1 MTTPHDSTADNIAE
15 TNTLGTD
22 DIMPVAPA
30 PQPVYDTTPYA
41 EPEAYTQPRSPI
53 ESVLLIDGDN
63 DPHVPPDARVTRST
77 LVRVF
82 LRPGALLP
90 RNLEKPLARL
100 PNFCT
105 VTSPKGGA
113 NAADFVMS
121 LHAGM
126 LHAVLP
132 QSVPFLM
139 VTNDATLAAMTAEL
153 QRLGRVA
160 TIWTSHPDA
169 AVMSEE
175 ATGGYESAGTTPARN
190 NRGRG
195 GRSRGGGRSRSRSS
209 SAAAPATAPAPA
221 APAARRSRG
230 GRGRAS
236 SRTKLTEA
244 AAAPAP
250 VVLPPDNGQPRKTGG
265 KTLSEAAWTYA
276 SRLQRIKDVPSR
288 VKTLL
293 NDIKNR
299 AGSHGFSPEEIL
311 EELKRHH
318 GVKVDAQGRVA
329 VEKVKP
335 AVDLEPIVEDNA

>member
-1 MTTPHDSTADNIAE
+1 MTTPHDSTAEDLSE
-15 TNTLGTD
+15 TAPLGND
-22 DIMPVAPA
+22 SPA
-30 PQPVYDTTPYA
+30 PVLDTTPYA
-41 EPEAYTQPRSPI
+41 DPAAYSLPRSPI
-53 ESVLLIDGDN
+53 ENVLLIDGDN
-63 DPHVPPDARVTRST
+63 DPHVPPDARVTRHT

-132 QSVPFLM
+132 QHVPFLM
-139 VTNDATLAAMTAEL
+139 VTNDATLTAMTAEL
-153 QRLGRVA
+153 QRLGRMA
-160 TIWTSHPDA
+160 TVWTSHRD
-169 AVMSEE
+169 ME
-175 ATGGYESAGTTPARN
+175 AELQEIEGTGTYESAGTTKAKN
-190 NRGRG
+190 NRRRG
-195 GRSRGGGRSRSRSS
+195 GRSRGGRA
-209 SAAAPATAPAPA
+209 AAAPA
-221 APAARRSRG
+221 RGGRSRG
-230 GRGRAS
+230 GRGRSS
-236 SRTKLTEA
+236 SRSTPPEAA

-250 VVLPPDNGQPRKTGG
+250 VILPPDTGEPRKTGG

-318 GVKVDAQGRVA
+318 GVRVDAQGRVQ

-335 AVDLEPIVEDNA
+335 AEPEAVVEDNA

>member
-1 MTTPHDSTADNIAE
+1 MTTPHETSSDDLAE
-15 TNTLGTD
+15 TAPLGND
-22 DIMPVAPA
+22 SAPT
-30 PQPVYDTTPYA
+30 PVYDTTPYT
-41 EPEAYTQPRSPI
+41 EPEAYSQPRSPI
-53 ESVLLIDGDN
+53 ENVLLIDGDN
-63 DPHVPPDARVTRST
+63 DPHVPPDANITRHT

-139 VTNDATLAAMTAEL
+139 VTNDATLTAMTAEL

-160 TIWTSHPDA
+160 TVWTSHRDLETELNEA
-169 AVMSEE
+169 ESD
-175 ATGGYESAGTTPARN
+175 ATGSYESAGTTKAKNHRR
-190 NRGRG
+190 RGG
-195 GRSRGGGRSRSRSS
+195 GRSRGGRSGRAASPAVPRASS
-209 SAAAPATAPAPA
+209 G
-221 APAARRSRG
+221 RSRG

-236 SRTKLTEA
+236 TRATPPEA
-244 AAAPAP
+244 ALTPTP
-250 VVLPPDNGQPRKTGG
+250 ILPPDNGEPRKTGG

-318 GVKVDAQGRVA
+318 GVKVDAQGRVQVA
-329 VEKVKP
+329 KVKAAEAP
-335 AVDLEPIVEDNA
+335 EPEKMSEDNA

>member
-1 MTTPHDSTADNIAE
+1 MTTPHDSTAENIAE

-22 DIMPVAPA
+22 DVMPVAAA
-30 PQPVYDTTPYA
+30 PLPVYDTTPYA

-53 ESVLLIDGDN
+53 ENVLLIDGDN

-175 ATGGYESAGTTPARN
+175 ATGGYESAGTKPARN

-195 GRSRGGGRSRSRSS
+195 GRSRGGGRSRSSAS
-209 SAAAPATAPAPA
+209 SASAPA
-221 APAARRSRG
+221 ASPASSSSRRSRG
-230 GRGRAS
+230 GRGRSSS
-236 SRTKLTEA
+236 SRAKLPE
-244 AAAPAP
+244 AAPAAP
-250 VVLPPDNGQPRKTGG
+250 VILPPDSGEPRKTGG

-318 GVKVDAQGRVA
+318 GVQVDGQGRVK
-329 VEKVKP
+329 VEKVTAADAAP
-335 AVDLEPIVEDNA
+335 VIEDNA

>member
-1 MTTPHDSTADNIAE
+1 MTTPHDSTAENLAE
-15 TNTLGTD
+15 TAPLGTD
-22 DIMPVAPA
+22 DASSVLNPA
-30 PQPVYDTTPYA
+30 PYA
-41 EPEAYTQPRSPI
+41 DPEIYTAPRSPI
-53 ESVLLIDGDN
+53 ENVLLIDGDN
-63 DPHVPPDARVTRST
+63 DPHVPPGARVTRST

-132 QSVPFLM
+132 ASVPFLM
-139 VTNDATLAAMTAEL
+139 VTNDATLSAMAAEL

-160 TIWTSHPDA
+160 AIWTSHPDA
-169 AVMSEE
+169 ETMSEA
-175 ATGGYESAGTTPARN
+175 ATGRYESAGTKPARN

-195 GRSRGGGRSRSRSS
+195 GRSRGGRSR
-209 SAAAPATAPAPA
+209 A
-221 APAARRSRG
+221 APAARRSRS
-230 GRGRAS
+230 GRSS
-236 SRTKLTEA
+236 SRATPPEA
-244 AAAPAP
+244 AAAPASAP
-250 VVLPPDNGQPRKTGG
+250 VNDEPRKTGG

-299 AGSHGFSPEEIL
+299 AGRHGFSPEEIL

-318 GVKVDAQGRVA
+318 GVKVDASGRVQ

-335 AVDLEPIVEDNA
+335 AGPETVGEDNA

>member
-1 MTTPHDSTADNIAE
+1 MTTPHDSTAEDLSTTAP
-15 TNTLGTD
+15 LGTD
-22 DIMPVAPA
+22 DAAPVL
-30 PQPVYDTTPYA
+30 DTTPYA
-41 EPEAYTQPRSPI
+41 EPAAYTMPRSPI
-53 ESVLLIDGDN
+53 ENVLLIDGDN
-63 DPHVPPDARVTRST
+63 DPHVPPDARVTRHT

-132 QSVPFLM
+132 QHVPFLM
-139 VTNDATLAAMTAEL
+139 VTNDATLTAMTAEL
-153 QRLGRVA
+153 QRLGRMA
-160 TIWTSHPDA
+160 TVWTSHRD
-169 AVMSEE
+169 ME
-175 ATGGYESAGTTPARN
+175 AELKEIEGTGTYESAGTTKAKN
-190 NRGRG
+190 NRRRG
-195 GRSRGGGRSRSRSS
+195 GRSRGGR
-209 SAAAPATAPAPA
+209 AAAPA
-221 APAARRSRG
+221 RGGRSRG
-230 GRGRAS
+230 GRGRSS
-236 SRTKLTEA
+236 SRSTPPEA
-244 AAAPAP
+244 ALAPAP
-250 VVLPPDNGQPRKTGG
+250 VVLPPDTGEPRKAGG

-318 GVKVDAQGRVA
+318 GVKVDAQGRVQ

-335 AVDLEPIVEDNA
+335 AGEAAPEAVVEDNA

>member
-1 MTTPHDSTADNIAE
+1 MTTQHDSTADDLSE
-15 TNTLGTD
+15 TAPLGND
-22 DIMPVAPA
+22 APPV
-30 PQPVYDTTPYA
+30 PVFDVTPYA
-41 EPEAYTQPRSPI
+41 EPEAYTSTRSPI
-53 ESVLLIDGDN
+53 ENVLLIDGDN
-63 DPHVPPDARVTRST
+63 DPHVPPDARVTRHT

-139 VTNDATLAAMTAEL
+139 VTNDATLTAMTAEL

-160 TIWTSHPDA
+160 TVWTSHRDLETELKEAESDA
-169 AVMSEE
+169 S
-175 ATGGYESAGTTPARN
+175 GSYESAGTTKAKNHR
-190 NRGRG
+190 RRG
-195 GRSRGGGRSRSRSS
+195 GRSRGGRSS
-209 SAAAPATAPAPA
+209 SSASTAAP
-221 APAARRSRG
+221 RSGRSRG
-230 GRGRAS
+230 GRSRTS
-236 SRTKLTEA
+236 SRATPPEA
-244 AAAPAP
+244 ASAPAP
-250 VVLPPDNGQPRKTGG
+250 VLPPDNGEPRKTGG

-299 AGSHGFSPEEIL
+299 AGSHGYSPEEIL

-318 GVKVDAQGRVA
+318 GVQVDAQGRVKVA
-329 VEKVKP
+329 KVKP
-335 AVDLEPIVEDNA
+335 ADDAASAEAASEPLQENA

>member
-1 MTTPHDSTADNIAE
+1 MTTPHDSTAEDLSA
-15 TNTLGTD
+15 TGPLGTD
-22 DIMPVAPA
+22 DAVHSAVAPTPTA
-30 PQPVYDTTPYA
+30 DPIDATPYA
-41 EPEAYTQPRSPI
+41 DASAYSTPRSPI
-53 ESVLLIDGDN
+53 ENVLLIDGDN
-63 DPHVPPDARVTRST
+63 DPHVPPDARVTRHT

-139 VTNDATLAAMTAEL
+139 VTNDATLTAMTAEL
-153 QRLGRVA
+153 QRLGRMA
-160 TIWTSHPDA
+160 TVWTSHRD
-169 AVMSEE
+169 ME
-175 ATGGYESAGTTPARN
+175 AELKEVEGTGTYESAGTKKANN
-190 NRGRG
+190 NRRRG
-195 GRSRGGGRSRSRSS
+195 GRSRGGR
-209 SAAAPATAPAPA
+209 SAAAP
-221 APAARRSRG
+221 RSGRSRG
-230 GRGRAS
+230 GRGRS
-236 SRTKLTEA
+236 SSARATPPEA
-244 AAAPAP
+244 ALTP
-250 VVLPPDNGQPRKTGG
+250 VLPPPVSDEPRKTGG

-318 GVKVDAQGRVA
+318 GVKVDVQGRVQ

-335 AVDLEPIVEDNA
+335 ATEAPAAEEAA

>member
-1 MTTPHDSTADNIAE
+1 MTTPHDSTAENIAE
-15 TNTLGTD
+15 THTLGTED
-22 DIMPVAPA
+22 VLTAAPA
-30 PQPVYDTTPYA
+30 PSPVYDTTPYA
-41 EPEAYTQPRSPI
+41 EPEVYVMPRSPI
-53 ESVLLIDGDN
+53 ENVLLIDGDN

-160 TIWTSHPDA
+160 TIWTSHRDI
-169 AVMSEE
+169 E
-175 ATGGYESAGTTPARN
+175 AELAEAEGTGTYESAGTTKAKNSR
-190 NRGRG
+190 RRG
-195 GRSRGGGRSRSRSS
+195 GRSRGGGRSR
-209 SAAAPATAPAPA
+209 AAAPAAPS
-221 APAARRSRG
+221 RRSRG
-230 GRGRAS
+230 GRGRSS
-236 SRTKLTEA
+236 SRATPPEAA

-250 VVLPPDNGQPRKTGG
+250 VILPPDTGEPRKAGG

-318 GVKVDAQGRVA
+318 GVKVDVQGRVQ
-329 VEKVKP
+329 VEKIKP
-335 AVDLEPIVEDNA
+335 AQPEAVAEDNP

>member
-1 MTTPHDSTADNIAE
+1 MTTPHSSTADNLAD
-15 TNTLGTD
+15 TAPMGTD
-22 DIMPVAPA
+22 PIDATAMQDNPNSAA
-30 PQPVYDTTPYA
+30 QPL
-41 EPEAYTQPRSPI
+41 SPI
-53 ESVLLIDGDN
+53 DGVLLIDGDN
-63 DPHVPPDARVTRST
+63 DPHVPPDARVTRYT

-100 PNFCT
+100 PNFAT
-105 VTSPKGGA
+105 VVSPKGGA

-132 QSVPFLM
+132 AHVPFLM
-139 VTNDATLAAMTAEL
+139 VTNDATLSAMAAEL
-153 QRLGRVA
+153 QRLGRIA

-169 AVMSEE
+169 AAMSEE
-175 ATGGYESAGTTPARN
+175 ARSYEAAGSKPAR
-190 NRGRG
+190 RSRG
-195 GRSRGGGRSRSRSS
+195 GRSRGGRSRAGSS
-209 SAAAPATAPAPA
+209 SSSTAAS
-221 APAARRSRG
+221 ARRGRG
-230 GRGRAS
+230 GRGRAP
-236 SRTKLTEA
+236 SRHTPPEA
-244 AAAPAP
+244 ASAPTPAP
-250 VVLPPDNGQPRKTGG
+250 VSDEPRKTGG
-265 KTLSEAAWTYA
+265 KTLSEAAWGYA

-318 GVKVDAQGRVA
+318 GVKVDVQGRVH

-335 AVDLEPIVEDNA
+335 AAEIPVENP

>member
-1 MTTPHDSTADNIAE
+1 MTTTPHDSTAEDLSE
-15 TNTLGTD
+15 TAPLGND
-22 DIMPVAPA
+22 APA
-30 PQPVYDTTPYA
+30 PILDATPYA
-41 EPEAYTQPRSPI
+41 DPGAYSTPRSPI
-53 ESVLLIDGDN
+53 ENVLLIDGDN
-63 DPHVPPDARVTRST
+63 DPHVPPDARVTRHT

-132 QSVPFLM
+132 QHVPFLM
-139 VTNDATLAAMTAEL
+139 VTNDATLTAMTAEL
-153 QRLGRVA
+153 QRLGRMA
-160 TIWTSHPDA
+160 TVWTSHRDMEA
-169 AVMSEE
+169 ELAEAESG
-175 ATGGYESAGTTPARN
+175 ATGSYESAGTTKAKN
-190 NRGRG
+190 NRRRG
-195 GRSRGGGRSRSRSS
+195 G
-209 SAAAPATAPAPA
+209 
-221 APAARRSRG
+221 RSRG
-230 GRGRAS
+230 GRGRA
-236 SRTKLTEA
+236 
-244 AAAPAP
+244 AAPAAP
-250 VVLPPDNGQPRKTGG
+250 RSGRSRGGRGRSSSARSTPPEAALTPVLPPPVSDEPRKTGG

-318 GVKVDAQGRVA
+318 GVKVDVQGRVQ

-335 AVDLEPIVEDNA
+335 AGEAAPEPVVEDNA

>member
-1 MTTPHDSTADNIAE
+1 MDNTPHDSTAEDLSITAP
-15 TNTLGTD
+15 LGTD
-22 DIMPVAPA
+22 PVL
-30 PQPVYDTTPYA
+30 DTTPYEA
-41 EPEAYTQPRSPI
+41 PEAYSVPRSPI
-53 ESVLLIDGDN
+53 ENVLLIDGDN
-63 DPHVPPDARVTRST
+63 DPHVPPDARVTRHT

-139 VTNDATLAAMTAEL
+139 VTNDATLTAMTAEL
-153 QRLGRVA
+153 QRLGRMA
-160 TIWTSHPDA
+160 TVWTSHRD
-169 AVMSEE
+169 ME
-175 ATGGYESAGTTPARN
+175 AELAEAEGTGTYESAGTTKAKNHR
-190 NRGRG
+190 RRG
-195 GRSRGGGRSRSRSS
+195 GRSRGGRSS
-209 SAAAPATAPAPA
+209 GASSS
-221 APAARRSRG
+221 RGGRSRG
-230 GRGRAS
+230 GRGRSRSS
-236 SRTKLTEA
+236 SRPTPPEA
-244 AAAPAP
+244 APAPAP
-250 VVLPPDNGQPRKTGG
+250 VVLPPDTGEPRKPGG

-318 GVKVDAQGRVA
+318 GVKVDVQGRVH

-335 AVDLEPIVEDNA
+335 AAEPEQETAIEGNS

>member
-1 MTTPHDSTADNIAE
+1 MTTPHDSTAENLAE
-15 TNTLGTD
+15 TAPLGTD
-22 DIMPVAPA
+22 DASPVLSAA
-30 PQPVYDTTPYA
+30 PYA
-41 EPEAYTQPRSPI
+41 DPEAYTAPRSPI
-53 ESVLLIDGDN
+53 ENVLLIDGDN
-63 DPHVPPDARVTRST
+63 DPHVPPDARVTRAT

-132 QSVPFLM
+132 SSVPFLM
-139 VTNDATLAAMTAEL
+139 VTNDATLSAMAAEL

-160 TIWTSHPDA
+160 AIWTSHPDA
-169 AVMSEE
+169 AAMSEE
-175 ATGGYESAGTTPARN
+175 ATGRYESAGTKPARN
-190 NRGRG
+190 SRGRG
-195 GRSRGGGRSRSRSS
+195 GRSRGGGRSR
-209 SAAAPATAPAPA
+209 AAAPAP
-221 APAARRSRG
+221 RRSRG
-230 GRGRAS
+230 GRGRAP
-236 SRTKLTEA
+236 SRATPPEA
-244 AAAPAP
+244 AAGPAP
-250 VVLPPDNGQPRKTGG
+250 LPAGDEPRKTGG

-299 AGSHGFSPEEIL
+299 AGRHGFSPEEIL

-318 GVKVDAQGRVA
+318 GVKVDAQGRVQ
-329 VEKVKP
+329 VERIKP
-335 AVDLEPIVEDNA
+335 AETEPIVEDNA

>member
-1 MTTPHDSTADNIAE
+1 MTTPHESTAENIAE

-22 DIMPVAPA
+22 DVMPVAAA

-41 EPEAYTQPRSPI
+41 DSEAYTQPRSPI
-53 ESVLLIDGDN
+53 ENVLLIDGDN

-160 TIWTSHPDA
+160 TIWTSHRDMEAELSA
-169 AVMSEE
+169 AEG
-175 ATGGYESAGTTPARN
+175 TGSYESEGTTKAKN
-190 NRGRG
+190 NRRRG
-195 GRSRGGGRSRSRSS
+195 GRSRGGGRAR
-209 SAAAPATAPAPA
+209 AAAPAAP
-221 APAARRSRG
+221 RGGRSRG
-230 GRGRAS
+230 GRGRS
-236 SRTKLTEA
+236 SGRSTPPEAAA

-318 GVKVDAQGRVA
+318 GVKVDAQGRVQ

-335 AVDLEPIVEDNA
+335 AGETSPDPVVEDNA

>member
-1 MTTPHDSTADNIAE
+1 MTIPHDSTAEDLSA
-15 TNTLGTD
+15 TAPLGTD
-22 DIMPVAPA
+22 DAAPTPA
-30 PQPVYDTTPYA
+30 FNTTPYA
-41 EPEAYTQPRSPI
+41 EPEAYTAPRSPI
-53 ESVLLIDGDN
+53 ENVLLIDGDN

-160 TIWTSHPDA
+160 SIWTSHPDA

-175 ATGGYESAGTTPARN
+175 ATGGYESAGTKPARN
-190 NRGRG
+190 NRNRG
-195 GRSRGGGRSRSRSS
+195 GRSRGGGRSRSGT
-209 SAAAPATAPAPA
+209 SAAAPATTSSVSSSS
-221 APAARRSRG
+221 RRSRG
-230 GRGRAS
+230 GRGRTS
-236 SRTKLTEA
+236 SRAKLPEA
-244 AAAPAP
+244 ASAPII
-250 VVLPPDNGQPRKTGG
+250 LPPDSGEPRKTGG
-265 KTLSEAAWTYA
+265 KTLSEAAWTYS

-318 GVKVDAQGRVA
+318 GVKVDVQGRVQ

-335 AVDLEPIVEDNA
+335 ATVTPAAQENA